1 MFALPWDKVVLRRAG
16 SELNPNTQL
25 LPEPRAR
32 RYRDPPAPGPPV
44 AKARVERAAEAKAA
58 ARMDVPYA
66 LPYMQPIARA
76 GAGQTVGQIL
86 AGPPPPKRSNA
97 ANPLPQPEP
106 EPAAGAPLPADV
118 EA

>member
-25 LPEPRAR
+25 LPVPRAR

-66 LPYMQPIARA
+66 LPYMQPIA
-76 GAGQTVGQIL
+76 L

-118 EA
+118 KA